1 MVYLFSLLTIFIFS
15 FMAWGQNFNHQ
26 LKGSYKLQSSVS
38 GPVKYTLR
46 WSESA
51 GVITGEYS
59 DNYFTPNAQVTGTE
73 GENGRTFLISFPVAQ
88 KGVKSINLITS
99 DADTKRTGITLPVS
113 IITRD
118 VRGNPLTTAEA
129 TTRFTATT
137 MVAQNQEE
145 ECQENFG
152 ALQGFCGIYSG
163 LITEMVDRQNRCN
176 LLMADAINLEL
187 RPDAMLRLYLG
198 EVDPNLET
206 PYHEIGR
213 LPANPEG
220 RTIDVMGRVCNSL
233 YGIDSKS
240 DDCKRLNL
248 SGEFS
253 SLGEVTRFRGTYTIY
268 DEGTKNTCRY
278 RLSLDR

>member
-1 MVYLFSLLTIFIFS
+1 MAYLFSLLTILIFS
-15 FMAWGQNFNHQ
+15 FLAWGQNFNYQ
-26 LKGSYKLQSSVS
+26 LKGKYKLQSSVP
-38 GPVKYTLR
+38 GPVNYTLR
-46 WSESA
+46 WSESN

-59 DNYFTPNAQVTGTE
+59 DNYYTSKAQVNGTV
-73 GENGRTFLISFPVAQ
+73 GKDGRTFMVSFPAAQ
-88 KGVKSINLITS
+88 KGVKSINMMTS

-118 VRGNPLTTAEA
+118 VIGNPLTTAEA
-129 TTRFTATT
+129 KSRFTATT
-137 MVAQNQEE
+137 MVAQKQEE

-152 ALQGFCGIYSG
+152 ALRGFCGVYGG
-163 LITEMVDRQNRCN
+163 LITEMVDRQNRCH
-176 LLMADAINLEL
+176 LLMADAVRLEL

-198 EVDPNLET
+198 EVDDNLET

-213 LPANPEG
+213 LPANPES
-220 RTIDVMGRVCNSL
+220 RTIDVMSRVCHSL
-233 YGIDSKS
+233 QGIESKS

-248 SGEFS
+248 SGDFTS
-253 SLGEVTRFRGTYTIY
+253 MGEATQFRGTYTIY